1 MAKPRP
7 KIVGIDLNKNLI
19 LIHYV
24 EDGDKIIDERLA
36 AVRWKANPTLQR
48 LVQAFAEVAANYILG
63 GNTSLEK
70 LDSLDMQQLFKDLL
84 GEDLDTEK

>member
-1 MAKPRP
+1 MGKAKP

-24 EDGDKIIDERLA
+24 EDGDDIVDERIA

-70 LDSLDMQQLFKDLL
+70 LDSINMQQLFEDLL
-84 GEDLDTEK
+84 DENLDTEK